1 MFYNIQPKKG
11 KTSCPITFVLKKR
24 GTTIQERNGKKREQ
38 DDQVILSAKDY
49 LEASV
54 KQVA

>member
-11 KTSCPITFVLKKR
+11 KTSCPITFVLKKKVLQFR
-24 GTTIQERNGKKREQ
+24 KETAKNCKQ

>member
-1 MFYNIQPKKG
+1 MSNNICVEKK
-11 KTSCPITFVLKKR
+11 

>member
-24 GTTIQERNGKKREQ
+24 GTTIEERNGEKREQ